1 MYQVSLHSLL
11 LYAGTYT
18 PLTEEGNILVDEVL
32 ASCYAVV
39 DHDLGQLMMLPIK
52 LFSET
57 MQMIFGEDNGI
68 PAVVKISWKAWN
80 VLGIDNHFF

>member
-1 MYQVSLHSLL
+1 MYQFSRHTLL
-11 LYAGTYT
+11 LYAGAYT

-39 DHDLGQLMMLPIK
+39 DHDLGQLMMAPIK

-57 MQMIFGEDNGI
+57 IQMVFGEDDGI
-68 PAVVKISWKAWN
+68 PAVVKINWRAWN
-80 VLGIDNHFF
+80 VLSSDNNFF